1 MLSTGFHFD
10 AVQMPLN
17 PFDGSFFSFQ
27 QQVVPEAQRRGMAV
41 LGMKPLCGAG
51 DPVKKGVLTPE
62 EALRYAMS
70 VPGVTVTITGIDKP
84 DVLRQ
89 NLRIAQNFEPMKRE
103 EMKALENR
111 VRGVAADG
119 RFELYKVSIKYDNP
133 EARLAHEFPLDMQ
146 QKEVKEMMRSTEN
159 TGHPYP
165 QLEKAK

>member
-1 MLSTGFHFD
+1 
-10 AVQMPLN
+10 
-17 PFDGSFFSFQ
+17 
-27 QQVVPEAQRRGMAV
+27 
-41 LGMKPLCGAG
+41 MKPLCGAG
-51 DPVKKGVLTPE
+51 DPVKKGALTPE

-70 VPGVTVTITGIDKP
+70 VPGVTVTITGMDKP

-89 NLRIAQNFEPMKRE
+89 NLRIAQNFAPMQRE

-111 VRGVAADG
+111 VRSVAADG
-119 RFELYKVSIKYDNP
+119 RFELYKVSLKYDNP